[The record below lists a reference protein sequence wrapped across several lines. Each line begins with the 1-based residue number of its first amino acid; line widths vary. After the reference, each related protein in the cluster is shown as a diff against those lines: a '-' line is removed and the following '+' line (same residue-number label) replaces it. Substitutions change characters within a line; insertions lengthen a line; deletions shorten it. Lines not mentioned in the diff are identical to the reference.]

1 MKKLN
6 RKGFTLIELLAVI
19 VILAIVVVVTIP
31 SVISSINKA
40 KSEELVNATATV
52 TKWFTDQYGLETLS
66 GISGGPDGPYKTFF
80 GNEGM
85 PKNAK
90 ELDAAILKAAG
101 ITNTKGLY
109 GTVNLNSDGNKV
121 CVKLKATPDSSFYVT
136 QANNNTSGIDYGKLS
151 VKEGEQTVEKDVMIT
166 TGSGC

>member
-40 KSEELVNATATV
+40 KSDELVNATATV
-52 TKWFTDQYGLETLS
+52 TKWFTDQYALETLS
-66 GISGGPDGPYKTFF
+66 GISGGPEKPYTDFF
-80 GNEGM
+80 GDSGM
-85 PKNAK
+85 PATAKN
-90 ELDAAILKAAG
+90 LDTTILKAAG

-109 GTVNLNSDGNKV
+109 GTVNKNDTKV
-121 CVKLKATPDSSFYVT
+121 CVKLIASPDSTFYVT
-136 QANNNTSGIDYGKLS
+136 NDNNKNGDINYAKAS
-151 VKEGEQTVEKDVMIT
+151 VQVGDKTVEIENAMLT

>member
-40 KSEELVNATATV
+40 KANSLVNATATV
-52 TKWFTDQYGLETLS
+52 TEWFAKQYELSTLGSAVGSGDLSTAFTSLGLNKNNPSDLS
-66 GISGGPDGPYKTFF
+66 
-80 GNEGM
+80 
-85 PKNAK
+85 
-90 ELDAAILKAAG
+90 AAILKEAG
-101 ITNTKGLY
+101 ITNTTGLS
-109 GTVNLNSDGNKV
+109 GTAQLNGTKV
-121 CVKLKATPDSSFYVT
+121 CIILKADSTSQFYVT
-136 QANNNTSGIDYGKLS
+136 ENQDAKDAGVEYIANGDKAKLME
-151 VKEGEQTVEKDVMIT
+151 V